1 TPFTRR
7 TWSYSAVKLL
17 HSMTCFRRL
26 RHGGDLVPLATAL
39 SNLIVNLSQR
49 FDMSYLQQL
58 PLRQLLRLT
67 EQLRKQ
73 HGKPPHH

>member
-1 TPFTRR
+1 
-7 TWSYSAVKLL
+7 
-17 HSMTCFRRL
+17 M
-26 RHGGDLVPLATAL
+26 PLATAL
-39 SNLIVNLSQR
+39 SSLIVNLSQR

>member
-1 TPFTRR
+1 
-7 TWSYSAVKLL
+7 
-17 HSMTCFRRL
+17 M
-26 RHGGDLVPLATAL
+26 PLATAL

-49 FDMSYLQQL
+49 FEINYLQQL

-73 HGKPPHH
+73 NGKPPHH

>member
-1 TPFTRR
+1 
-7 TWSYSAVKLL
+7 
-17 HSMTCFRRL
+17 M
-26 RHGGDLVPLATAL
+26 PLATAL

-49 FDMSYLQQL
+49 FDINYLQQL

-73 HGKPPHH
+73 NGKPPHN

>member
-1 TPFTRR
+1 
-7 TWSYSAVKLL
+7 
-17 HSMTCFRRL
+17 
-26 RHGGDLVPLATAL
+26 
-39 SNLIVNLSQR
+39 
-49 FDMSYLQQL
+49 MSYLQQL